1 MTQGEQGLLSALA
14 ARGTVIGRMADTTG
28 VSDPPQ
34 EK

>member
-1 MTQGEQGLLSALA
+1 MTQGGRRPFPALA
-14 ARGTVIGRMADTTG
+14 ARGTVIGRMADITG